1 MPTKIK
7 KTTIE
12 RKVVLG
18 SDEARDILAN
28 HAIKM
33 GWLEGYKK
41 GDLVIVSEFPDPDSD
56 DNGFILELSEQF
68 KESESEEF
76 EIDEKLIA

>member
-1 MPTKIK
+1 MPTK
-7 KTTIE
+7 KTITKIE
-12 RKVVLG
+12 KTVTLN
-18 SDEARDILAN
+18 SDEAKDILAN

-33 GWLEGYKK
+33 GWIEGYKK
-41 GDLVIVSEFPDPDSD
+41 GDSVIVSEFPDPDSD